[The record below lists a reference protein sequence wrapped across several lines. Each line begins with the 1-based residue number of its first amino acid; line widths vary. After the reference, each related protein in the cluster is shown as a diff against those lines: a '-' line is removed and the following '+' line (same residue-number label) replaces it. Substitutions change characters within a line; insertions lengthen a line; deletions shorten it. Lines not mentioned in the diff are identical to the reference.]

1 MSLVQ
6 LCQNKNLSW
15 SFSFSFLGYGFSDA
29 AVRPGLHPLHIG
41 NIFKNLMNRI
51 GFENFYVQGGD
62 WGSTI
67 VTGMA
72 AMYPDKVIGMHSNW
86 CAVYSSLQLLKTYI
100 GSYFPSLIGIPK
112 DQEKYIYPMSEK
124 FSFLMLESGYFHI
137 QATKPDTVGKSYSL
151 INYMINRSNQVH

>member
-1 MSLVQ
+1 
-6 LCQNKNLSW
+6 
-15 SFSFSFLGYGFSDA
+15 
-29 AVRPGLHPLHIG
+29 
-41 NIFKNLMNRI
+41 MNRLR
-51 GFENFYVQGGD
+51 FTKFYVQGGD

-67 VTGMA
+67 VAGMA

-86 CAVYSSLQLLKTYI
+86 CTVYSSKQLLKTFI

-137 QATKPDTVGKSYSL
+137 QATKPDTVGRYYSF
-151 INYMINRSNQVH
+151 IDCDK